1 MNAKRII
8 PVVLLLSVSLLAQ
21 PGAPDPKTK
30 PKTKG
35 KTGCR
40 ANVMA
45 DSGTRQGGSP
55 VVPGAPTT
63 KILENPPVPIPP
75 PRLVVSGFSIEKPS
89 GFVGSESVWRQ
100 KGRAPMSGWPTSSAA
115 VNFTEVN
122 PESLS
127 LNSSALYSQSP
138 KKRSFETRMA

>member
-1 MNAKRII
+1 
-8 PVVLLLSVSLLAQ
+8 
-21 PGAPDPKTK
+21 
-30 PKTKG
+30 
-35 KTGCR
+35 
-40 ANVMA
+40 MA

-63 KILENPPVPIPP
+63 KKLENPPVPIPP

-122 PESLS
+122 PEIKHRGLFRSKGVTLVSQHWKGSATLPARDPSLDTVARR
-127 LNSSALYSQSP
+127 SAAGGRDQRLEQRPKQAGLMSP
-138 KKRSFETRMA
+138 LP